1 LCFASTLHSFL
12 YPSIDQE
19 RSIAC
24 SGKIST
30 AAAEKEESHVFNPP
44 ASSIPDNVG
53 LVEYLMYYNGRIG
66 DGIKVTLAPRKVDF
80 TKAPTVEGGVY
91 IAAQV
96 LALGVHLPL
105 PSFVRE
111 VLSFYKLAP
120 TQISPGSW
128 RVVLGFAA
136 LGRSQE
142 AELGVEEFRTI
153 YFLKPLKDG
162 AYCFSPRKGKD
173 KLITQVPDSDSGW
186 KNSIVLVTGQWES
199 LVPEEWGS
207 VPRSWGKPGTHFLL
221 TDVNFLE
228 MV

>member
-1 LCFASTLHSFL
+1 MAK
-12 YPSIDQE
+12 
-19 RSIAC
+19 
-24 SGKIST
+24 GKGVAT
-30 AAAEKEESHVFNPP
+30 EVDEAVNAVEMEEYCVFNPP
-44 ASSIPDNVG
+44 ASSIQDNIG
-53 LVEYLMYYNGRIG
+53 LVEYLAHYNGRIG
-66 DGIKVTLAPRKVDF
+66 EGIEITLTPRKVDH

-153 YFLKPLKDG
+153 YFLKLLKDG

-186 KNSIVLVTGQWES
+186 KNSIVLVTGLWES
-199 LVPEEWGS
+199 SVPEERGS
-207 VPRSWGKPGTHFLL
+207 VPRFWGKPGILL
-221 TDVNFLE
+221 SVY
-228 MV
+228 

>member
-1 LCFASTLHSFL
+1 MAKGKGVATEV
-12 YPSIDQE
+12 DEAVNAVE
-19 RSIAC
+19 R
-24 SGKIST
+24 
-30 AAAEKEESHVFNPP
+30 EELRVFNPP
-44 ASSIPDNVG
+44 ASSIQDNVG
-53 LVEYLMYYNGRIG
+53 LVEYLSLHNGRIG
-66 DGIKVTLAPRKVDF
+66 EGIEITLTPRKVDH

-105 PSFVRE
+105 PPFVRS

-142 AELGVEEFRTI
+142 VELGVEEFRSI

-186 KNSIVLVTGQWES
+186 KNSIVLVTGSWES
-199 LVPEEWGS
+199 SIPSERGS
-207 VPRSWGKPGTHFLL
+207 VPRCWGKPGILL
-221 TDVNFLE
+221 SVY
-228 MV
+228 

>member
-1 LCFASTLHSFL
+1 MAK
-12 YPSIDQE
+12 
-19 RSIAC
+19 
-24 SGKIST
+24 GKGVAT
-30 AAAEKEESHVFNPP
+30 EVDAAVNSVEMEESQVFNPP
-44 ASSIPDNVG
+44 ASSISDNVG
-53 LVEYLMYYNGRIG
+53 LSEYLMHYNGWIG
-66 DGIKVTLAPRKVDF
+66 EDIQIVLAPRKVDF
-80 TKAPTVEGGVY
+80 TKAPSVEGGVY

-136 LGRSQE
+136 LARSQE
-142 AELGVEEFRTI
+142 VALGVEEFRSI

-186 KNSIVLVTGQWES
+186 KNSIVLVTGLWES
-199 LVPEEWGS
+199 SIPEERGS
-207 VPRSWGKPGTHFLL
+207 VPRSWGKPGMSLSAY
-221 TDVNFLE
+221 
-228 MV
+228 

>member
-1 LCFASTLHSFL
+1 MAKGKGIATKVDEAIFAVGEDCFA
-12 YPSIDQE
+12 
-19 RSIAC
+19 
-24 SGKIST
+24 
-30 AAAEKEESHVFNPP
+30 FNPP
-44 ASSIPDNVG
+44 ASAIPDDVG
-53 LVEYLMYYNGRIG
+53 LEEYLAYHNGRIG
-66 DGIKVTLAPRKVDF
+66 DDIKVKLAPRKVDY
-80 TKAPTVEGGVY
+80 TKAPEEEGGVY

-105 PSFVRE
+105 LSFVRE

-142 AELGVEEFRTI
+142 AVLGIEEFQAI
-153 YFLKPLKDG
+153 YFLKPLKEG

-173 KLITQVPDSDSGW
+173 KLITQVPDNDSGW
-186 KNSIVLVTGQWES
+186 KNSIALVTGQWES

-207 VPRSWGKPGTHFLL
+207 VPRSWGKPGILFLF
-221 TDVNFLE
+221 TDVILLE